1 MTTAVGAPAQ
11 HTTHRRLL
19 AEVGAGRT
27 PQAELD
33 AIVVPNGRDEHALD
47 HTWTIARELDAP
59 VLLLCSQKA
68 SADRVVLAAKK
79 ARVRAFAIDTDGLPS
94 GVMPHFAA
102 SRLLREHKLLRGAD
116 TSLKRNLGLLVA
128 GLAGWERVLFLDDD
142 ITLPRPADLRE
153 ASGLLVDHAAV
164 GLTNTGMPDN
174 SVVCHAYRESGGR
187 QDTFVGG
194 GALVVG
200 ERCFDSFFPDLYNE
214 DWFFLLGDSGLR
226 STALTGSAHQAEYDP
241 YNQIRAESEEL
252 GDTLAEGVYGLL
264 DQGLGLEAATESYW
278 TRFLEVRRNFIRTAL
293 LQVSEAAGLDFTRR
307 DNMVEALRTALRRNE
322 DMITPKLCADY
333 LRAWQEDRVTWCAH
347 VTGLHDQHV
356 TDGVDAAFRTLGIA
370 ELVQRS

>member
-27 PQAELD
+27 PEAELD

-68 SADRVVLAAKK
+68 SADRVALAAKK
-79 ARVRAFAIDTDGLPS
+79 AGVRAFAIDTDGLPP
-94 GVMPHFAA
+94 GVMPRFAA
-102 SRLLREHKLLRGAD
+102 SQLLWEHELLRGAD

-128 GLAGWERVLFLDDD
+128 GLANWQRVLFLDDD

-153 ASGLLVDHAAV
+153 ASGLLGAHAAV

-214 DWFFLLGDSGLR
+214 DWFFLLGDRRLR
-226 STALTGSAHQAEYDP
+226 PTALTGTAHQAEYDP

-264 DQGLGLEAATESYW
+264 DQGLGLEAATEGYW
-278 TRFLEVRRNFIRTAL
+278 TSFLEVRRNFIRAAM
-293 LQVSEAAGLDFTRR
+293 LQVQVAAGLDPDRR
-307 DNMVEALRTALRRNE
+307 DNMVEALRTALHRNE
-322 DMITPKLCADY
+322 EMITPKLCADF

-347 VTGLHDQHV
+347 VAGLHDQHV
-356 TDGVDAAFRTLGIA
+356 TGGVDAAFQTLGIA
-370 ELVQRS
+370 ELVLRS

>member
-1 MTTAVGAPAQ
+1 MITAVGAPAQ
-11 HTTHRRLL
+11 HSTHRRLL
-19 AEVGAGRT
+19 AEVCTGRT
-27 PQAELD
+27 PRAELD

-68 SADRVVLAAKK
+68 SADRVVLAAKQ
-79 ARVRAFAIDTDGLPS
+79 ARVQAFAIDTDGLPP
-94 GVMPHFAA
+94 GVLPDFAA
-102 SRLLREHKLLRGAD
+102 SQLLREHRLLRGAD

-128 GLAGWERVLFLDDD
+128 GLAGWQRVLFLDDD

-153 ASGLLVDHAAV
+153 ASGLLGDHAAV

-214 DWFFLLGDSGLR
+214 DWFFLLGDRRLR
-226 STALTGSAHQAEYDP
+226 PTALTGSAHQAEYDP
-241 YNQIRAESEEL
+241 YNQVRAESEEL

-264 DQGLGLEAATESYW
+264 DQGLGLEAATEGYW
-278 TRFLEVRRNFIRTAL
+278 KRFLEVRRNFIRTAL
-293 LQVSEAAGLDFTRR
+293 LQVSEAAGLDFVRR
-307 DNMVEALRTALRRNE
+307 DNMTEALRTALRRNE
-322 DMITPKLCADY
+322 EMITPELCADF

-347 VTGLHDQHV
+347 VAGLHDQHV
-356 TDGVDAAFRTLGIA
+356 TGDVDAAFQTLGIA
-370 ELVQRS
+370 DLVLRS